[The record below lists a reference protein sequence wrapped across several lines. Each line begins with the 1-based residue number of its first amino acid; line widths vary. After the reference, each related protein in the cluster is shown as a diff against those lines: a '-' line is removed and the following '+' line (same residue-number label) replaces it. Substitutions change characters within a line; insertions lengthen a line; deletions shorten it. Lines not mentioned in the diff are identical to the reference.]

1 MVTPSMPPLVPPS
14 FDFGLRS
21 VLGAVDA
28 PSPRTPARVIGTVTT
43 CLLVLLGTSE
53 TVTAQD
59 EPSQTDEAGWST
71 ELTGNLSASQASY
84 RNWAEGGVNT
94 FSFSSSLQGEA
105 NHTEGPWHQEHDLRL
120 TLGYLKSNGREFRK
134 SDDLI
139 RLDASLIYQGGH
151 GVLQYLEP
159 TVGANVRSQFAPGF
173 DYRQNPFGDDR
184 DPPVRIS
191 EFMAPGTFSQNLGL
205 VYDEHNWFTQ
215 RVGLGGKQTW
225 VRVPEFRSLYGL
237 QTDQSVRWEIGIEAR
252 TEIDRE
258 LLENTRIRSS
268 LALFKSFGAAEL
280 PDLLWENLLTIDANR
295 WLTTNLELVFLYD
308 ADVSRELQLKQVLS
322 LGVSFT
328 LI

>member
-1 MVTPSMPPLVPPS
+1 MHLPGHTS
-14 FDFGLRS
+14 FDTGPRS
-21 VLGAVDA
+21 IPRAVD
-28 PSPRTPARVIGTVTT
+28 TPAVRTAGRAAVTAATV
-43 CLLVLLGTSE
+43 LLVLLGTSA
-53 TVTAQD
+53 VATAQ
-59 EPSQTDEAGWST
+59 EETPETDDAGWST
-71 ELTGNLSASQASY
+71 ELTGNLSGSQASY

-105 NHTEGPWHQEHDLRL
+105 DHTEGPWHQEHDLRL
-120 TLGYLKSNGREFRK
+120 TLGYLKSNGRKFRK

-151 GVLQYLEP
+151 GVLTYLDP
-159 TVGANVRSQFAPGF
+159 TVGVNVRTQFAPGF
-173 DYRQNPFGDDR
+173 DYRENPFGDDR

-191 EFMAPGTFSQNLGL
+191 EFMAPGTFTQSLGL
-205 VYDEHNWFTQ
+205 VYDEYSWFTQ

-225 VRVPEFRSLYGL
+225 VRVPEFRPLYGL
-237 QTDQSVRWEIGIEAR
+237 ETDQAVRWEIGVEAR
-252 TEIDRE
+252 TEVDRE

-268 LALFKSFGAAEL
+268 LALFKSFGAADL
-280 PDLLWENLLTIDANR
+280 PDLLWENLLTIDANQ

>member
-1 MVTPSMPPLVPPS
+1 MPPSLDS
-14 FDFGLRS
+14 GLRA
-21 VLGAVDA
+21 LPEAVDA
-28 PSPRTPARVIGTVTT
+28 PTVRTAGRLAVTAAT
-43 CLLVLLGTSE
+43 LLLVLFGTSG
-53 TVTAQD
+53 VATAQ
-59 EPSQTDEAGWST
+59 EEAPETDEAGWST
-71 ELTGNLSASQASY
+71 ELTGNLSGSQASY

-105 NHTEGPWHQEHDLRL
+105 AHTEGPWHQEHELRL

-134 SDDLI
+134 SDDLV
-139 RLDASLIYQGGH
+139 RLNSALVYQGGH
-151 GVLQYLEP
+151 GVLTYLDP
-159 TVGANVRSQFAPGF
+159 TVAVNVRTQFAPGF
-173 DYRQNPFGDDR
+173 DYRENPFGDDR

-191 EFMAPGTFSQNLGL
+191 EFMAPGTFTQSLGL
-205 VYDEHNWFTQ
+205 VYDENSWFTQ

-225 VRVPEFRSLYGL
+225 VRVPEFRPLYGL
-237 QTDQSVRWEIGIEAR
+237 ETDQAVRWEVGIEAR
-252 TEIDRE
+252 TEVDRE

-280 PDLLWENLLTIDANR
+280 PDLLWENLLTIDANQ